1 MLNDPNGFI
10 YHDGV
15 WHLFYQWCPWG
26 AVHGLKYWYHV
37 TSSDLISW
45 ENQGVGLRPDT
56 FYDNRGNHSGSGIS
70 VDGKLYFFYT
80 GNHRDEDWTR
90 TPYTC
95 AAVLEKDGVLRK
107 FPKPLFTPRKG
118 YTEHQRDPKIVY
130 RKDRSMYY
138 IFIGAQSDD
147 LRGKVLIYQS
157 KKLEEGW
164 VFAGE
169 LKVPG
174 YEAFGGMWECPCME
188 HIGEKDVFIFSLQYT
203 KLPGRDE
210 STNHNLYMIGNM
222 DYETL
227 TFVPESGYHHLDYGF
242 DFYAAQTAANVKGRE
257 KAILIGWMGLPDNHY
272 PTEEEDWEGSLSLP
286 RELRVEDGHLIQTP
300 VEGIEK
306 LRRQKLEA
314 DGMLPKAGEML
325 ISVQEEDF
333 HLKLFAGSNGEGG
346 MDICYNAKT
355 KICSVDRTGLTK
367 RFNQHLGEILEVP
380 LVSGLKSLRIFI
392 DHSSVEIFLNDGEKV
407 FTSHVYPTEE
417 EHHYVISQNTSI
429 TLWDFYPSV
438 TDDFVI

>member
-1 MLNDPNGFI
+1 MGLLNDPNGFI

-188 HIGEKDVFIFSLQYT
+188 HIGGKDVFIFFLQYT
-203 KLPGRDE
+203 KLPGRGE

-227 TFVPESGYHHLDYGF
+227 TFVPESGYHYLDYGF

-314 DGMLPKAGEML
+314 DGMLPKAGAKMMNFSIDKIKKAGYSSTVVVL
-325 ISVQEEDF
+325 VANSEDYGKF
-333 HLKLFAGSNGEGG
+333 EVEKTGKVSK
-346 MDICYNAKT
+346 MD
-355 KICSVDRTGLTK
+355 KII
-367 RFNQHLGEILEVP
+367 N
-380 LVSGLKSLRIFI
+380 
-392 DHSSVEIFLNDGEKV
+392 VE
-407 FTSHVYPTEE
+407 
-417 EHHYVISQNTSI
+417 
-429 TLWDFYPSV
+429 
-438 TDDFVI
+438 

>member
-1 MLNDPNGFI
+1 MNDPNGFI

-188 HIGEKDVFIFSLQYT
+188 HIGGKAVCLF
-203 KLPGRDE
+203 
-210 STNHNLYMIGNM
+210 H
-222 DYETL
+222 
-227 TFVPESGYHHLDYGF
+227 
-242 DFYAAQTAANVKGRE
+242 ANCVWK
-257 KAILIGWMGLPDNHY
+257 
-272 PTEEEDWEGSLSLP
+272 
-286 RELRVEDGHLIQTP
+286 
-300 VEGIEK
+300 
-306 LRRQKLEA
+306 
-314 DGMLPKAGEML
+314 
-325 ISVQEEDF
+325 
-333 HLKLFAGSNGEGG
+333 
-346 MDICYNAKT
+346 MDI
-355 KICSVDRTGLTK
+355 
-367 RFNQHLGEILEVP
+367 
-380 LVSGLKSLRIFI
+380 
-392 DHSSVEIFLNDGEKV
+392 
-407 FTSHVYPTEE
+407 
-417 EHHYVISQNTSI
+417 
-429 TLWDFYPSV
+429 
-438 TDDFVI
+438 

>member
-1 MLNDPNGFI
+1 
-10 YHDGV
+10 
-15 WHLFYQWCPWG
+15 
-26 AVHGLKYWYHV
+26 
-37 TSSDLISW
+37 
-45 ENQGVGLRPDT
+45 
-56 FYDNRGNHSGSGIS
+56 
-70 VDGKLYFFYT
+70 
-80 GNHRDEDWTR
+80 
-90 TPYTC
+90 
-95 AAVLEKDGVLRK
+95 
-107 FPKPLFTPRKG
+107 
-118 YTEHQRDPKIVY
+118 
-130 RKDRSMYY
+130 
-138 IFIGAQSDD
+138 
-147 LRGKVLIYQS
+147 
-157 KKLEEGW
+157 
-164 VFAGE
+164 
-169 LKVPG
+169 
-174 YEAFGGMWECPCME
+174 ME
-188 HIGEKDVFIFSLQYT
+188 HIGGKDVFIFSLQYT
-203 KLPGRDE
+203 KLPGRGE

-227 TFVPESGYHHLDYGF
+227 TFVPESGYHYLDYGF

-257 KAILIGWMGLPDNHY
+257 KAILIGWMGLPDNYY

-392 DHSSVEIFLNDGEKV
+392 DHNSVEIFLNDGEKV

>member
-188 HIGEKDVFIFSLQYT
+188 HIGGKDVFIFFLQYT
-203 KLPGRDE
+203 KLPGRGE

-227 TFVPESGYHHLDYGF
+227 TFVPESGYHYLDYGF

-314 DGMLPKAGEML
+314 DGMLLKAGAKMMNFSIDKIKKAGYSSTVVVL
-325 ISVQEEDF
+325 VANSEDYGKF
-333 HLKLFAGSNGEGG
+333 EVEKTGKVSK
-346 MDICYNAKT
+346 MD
-355 KICSVDRTGLTK
+355 KII
-367 RFNQHLGEILEVP
+367 N
-380 LVSGLKSLRIFI
+380 
-392 DHSSVEIFLNDGEKV
+392 VE
-407 FTSHVYPTEE
+407 
-417 EHHYVISQNTSI
+417 
-429 TLWDFYPSV
+429 
-438 TDDFVI
+438 